1 MKRNDLHKNKSLVR
15 SLLAALTA
23 ALMILSLFGCE
34 ASTDGESEKDPSLKK
49 ILDKGELIVGL
60 DDEYPPM
67 GYVDE
72 NGEIVGFDIDIARA
86 TCERLGVKLVL
97 KSIVWDEKENLLNSG
112 EIDCIW
118 SAMSVTPARSAS
130 MNLSEP
136 YLKNDLIFV
145 VAGDSNIASLKDV
158 KGKIVGVQAGS
169 TTQEEIRASDL
180 YTSISVATYD
190 SNIELLEDLH
200 NGKVDVALVD
210 SLTAYF
216 FIKSRSESFFV
227 LPDYLSEEKC
237 AIGFRKNDSA
247 LRDRVQQILGEMK
260 ADGTLGEI
268 STKWFGSD
276 ITIVK

>member
-1 MKRNDLHKNKSLVR
+1 MKNHAVR
-15 SLLAALTA
+15 FITVIIIVIALLAVP
-23 ALMILSLFGCE
+23 GC
-34 ASTDGESEKDPSLKK
+34 SGKTDKTTGSDDSLKK
-49 ILDKGELIVGL
+49 ILDKGELVVGL

-72 NGEIVGFDIDIARA
+72 NGEIVGFDIDIARE

-97 KSIVWDEKENLLNSG
+97 KSIIWDEKENLLNSG

-145 VAGDSNIASLKDV
+145 VMGDSEITSLSGV

-169 TTQEEIRASDL
+169 TTQEEIRSSDL
-180 YTSISVATYD
+180 YTSISVVTYD
-190 SNIELLEDLH
+190 SNIELLEDLST
-200 NGKVDVALVD
+200 GTVDVALVD

-216 FIKSRSESFFV
+216 FIKSRTESYYV

-260 ADGTLGEI
+260 ADGKLDEI

-276 ITIVK
+276 ITIVR